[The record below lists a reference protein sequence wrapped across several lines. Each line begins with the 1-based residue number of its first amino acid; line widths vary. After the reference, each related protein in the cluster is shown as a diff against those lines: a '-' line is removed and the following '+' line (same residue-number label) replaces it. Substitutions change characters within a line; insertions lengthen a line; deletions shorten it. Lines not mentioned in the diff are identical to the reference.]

1 MTAVEKLATL
11 AAPAEADSTEDMAG
25 VLVLAAQDSLAE
37 LRLLLADDNQ
47 DDEDEG
53 DGEGGSHA
61 SHGTYKA
68 LIRKKVDPKRAATMC
83 AQADKRVKAAAL
95 AEAAHIALSA
105 IEASAVDW
113 VEATAADTW
122 TVAALAG
129 KTAEGGPKKPYGNV
143 QYADPGYQSDG
154 KKRYPLDTEEHC
166 RAALS
171 YIEQEKNAAKYSP
184 AQVASIKAKIKAAAR
199 KHGIQVSGDSDG
211 EKAAATMLA
220 LASKLSDGG
229 IPMNHG
235 PFTGTH
241 VHSHFLSNAH
251 AHPHQHVGD
260 NTHDG
265 GPLHRPGS
273 QPRRPNW

>member
-1 MTAVEKLATL
+1 MTAVEKLARL

-25 VLVLAAQDSLAE
+25 VLVRAAQDDLAE
-37 LRLLLADDNQ
+37 LLLLLADDEEEEDEE
-47 DDEDEG
+47 DDE
-53 DGEGGSHA
+53 GGGHA

-68 LIRKKVDPKRAATMC
+68 LIRKDVDPKRASRMC

-95 AEAAHIALSA
+95 AEVAHIALSA
-105 IEASAVDW
+105 IASASVDW
-113 VEATAADTW
+113 VEATAVDTW

-129 KTAEGGPKKPYGNV
+129 KTSEGGPKKPYGDV
-143 QYADPGYQSDG
+143 AYADPGYQSDG

-171 YIEQEKNAAKYSP
+171 YINQEKNAAKYSP
-184 AQVASIKAKIKAAAR
+184 GQVASIRAKIKAAAR
-199 KHGIQVSGDSDG
+199 KHGIQVSGDGDG

-220 LASKLSDGG
+220 LAAKMNDGG

-241 VHSHFLSNAH
+241 AHSHFLSNAH
-251 AHPHQHVGD
+251 GHPHQHVGD
-260 NTHDG
+260 NNHDG

-273 QPRRPNW
+273 QPKRPSW